1 MLMKSFEPIY
11 KELEELFIHN
21 LPDYIEKINRN
32 YNDGIL
38 IKKFENRTLDED
50 CIKKPC
56 FKFSLEDSEYS
67 EKDRIIENT
76 VFSISLEIKLQ
87 PHTEKTSILFW
98 RYVESIGNL
107 IDEYESDNLF
117 GIYKTEKN
125 RIFIRITL
133 CG

>member
-1 MLMKSFEPIY
+1 MKSFEPIY

-87 PHTEKTSILFW
+87 SHTEKTSILFW
-98 RYVESIGNL
+98 RYVESIENL

-125 RIFIRITL
+125 KIFIRITL